1 MVSSPKMLLPGGA
14 GLLLGAALAA
24 LAGALGA
31 GPALAGLAAA
41 AAAVICTLVGLRL
54 LAGTALRENLRV
66 VAAAAQGAA
75 LDGSAAIPPP
85 LLMALQ
91 NLGHELSQTRGRL
104 HGILA
109 GIPMPYLL
117 VDTEER
123 ALSTNQDC
131 LNMLEIND
139 SVEDCLGKTLAEL
152 FYNDPTRETAVGKSI
167 KNGQYFRNLEVTI
180 GGHKGSRVNVLAN
193 VFPIYSQEGVCMG
206 GMCLYVD
213 MTALK
218 NAQQQI
224 SDKNQ
229 RMAEVAAA
237 LQEMMDTLSVI
248 AESLSQG
255 IRQSDENAAE
265 AARRLA
271 EAATAMDRM
280 NAAVQEVAHN
290 ADVAAEASSHTR
302 DKAQG
307 GADVVRNALESIEAV
322 HELSLTLRDDMTQL
336 DSHARA
342 ISAIM
347 NVISDIADQTNLLA
361 LNAAI
366 EAARAGEAGRGFA
379 VVADEVRKLAEKTM
393 ASTNDVAKAIAAIQD
408 STAKSMVSTENAV
421 GQVERATDFAGQSGS
436 ALQDIVGTVEN
447 TVEQVKAIAAA
458 SDQQSATSEGINRTI
473 DQVSTVVADTAHSM
487 TSARHETNK
496 LLELTRSLEQLT
508 AQLQE

>member
-91 NLGHELSQTRGRL
+91 DLGHELSQTRGRL

-123 ALSTNQDC
+123 TLSTNQDC

-237 LQEMMDTLSVI
+237 LQETMDTLSVI

-366 EAARAGEAGRGFA
+366 EAARAGEAGRGIA
-379 VVADEVRKLAEKTM
+379 VVADEVR
-393 ASTNDVAKAIAAIQD
+393 
-408 STAKSMVSTENAV
+408 
-421 GQVERATDFAGQSGS
+421 
-436 ALQDIVGTVEN
+436 
-447 TVEQVKAIAAA
+447 
-458 SDQQSATSEGINRTI
+458 
-473 DQVSTVVADTAHSM
+473 
-487 TSARHETNK
+487 
-496 LLELTRSLEQLT
+496 
-508 AQLQE
+508 